1 MRPKTEELLYYLL
14 WSCEMLTRPTFRNL
28 TTSFEGWAYSNGLHR
43 HLAELQRQQFLQ
55 DRSTGTAR
63 SSRSGRVVRLTEQ
76 GRLHALGGRDPQRQW
91 QRKWDQRW
99 RLVLFDLPIKQN
111 ALRNRLRKELRRRG
125 FGCLQ
130 RSVWI
135 TPDPLDEQTR
145 ALLRTEIDVRSLT
158 IFEGHPAAGESD
170 EQIAR
175 AAWDFVGI
183 NRAYEKQRKLLEEAP
198 LSRSPTERDAR
209 TLRTWA
215 RAERAG
221 WLAAVTVDPMLPQ
234 PLLPPGYLGKETW
247 ELRIKVLG
255 KAAEQLRSFTL
266 EKTAPSNA
274 L

>member
-1 MRPKTEELLYYLL
+1 
-14 WSCEMLTRPTFRNL
+14 
-28 TTSFEGWAYSNGLHR
+28 
-43 HLAELQRQQFLQ
+43 
-55 DRSTGTAR
+55 
-63 SSRSGRVVRLTEQ
+63 
-76 GRLHALGGRDPQRQW
+76 
-91 QRKWDQRW
+91 
-99 RLVLFDLPIKQN
+99 VLFDLPVKQN

-170 EQIAR
+170 EEIAR

-255 KAAEQLRSFTL
+255 KAGRTVAIIHTGKNRPIECALSRRRGGSDGL
-266 EKTAPSNA
+266 KVVPKTARVRADA
-274 L
+274 LRTRSA

>member
-76 GRLHALGGRDPQRQW
+76 GRLHALGGRDPERQW

-125 FGCLQ
+125 FGCL
-130 RSVWI
+130 
-135 TPDPLDEQTR
+135 
-145 ALLRTEIDVRSLT
+145 
-158 IFEGHPAAGESD
+158 
-170 EQIAR
+170 
-175 AAWDFVGI
+175 
-183 NRAYEKQRKLLEEAP
+183 
-198 LSRSPTERDAR
+198 
-209 TLRTWA
+209 
-215 RAERAG
+215 
-221 WLAAVTVDPMLPQ
+221 
-234 PLLPPGYLGKETW
+234 
-247 ELRIKVLG
+247 
-255 KAAEQLRSFTL
+255 
-266 EKTAPSNA
+266 
-274 L
+274 